1 MKTKFV
7 LLLVFCA
14 ISLNIFA
21 QEKKIKDRRTNP
33 ELYYLEESEVANSL
47 ELLPPPPEAGSILF
61 LYDKARYDWGKLQR
75 DTPRGEQAVSD
86 ARVNGDGVPFAF
98 SEAFGIEI
106 TRDKTPELYR
116 LIINMREDAGDLA
129 TRHAKEYYM
138 RVRPFSFFNEM
149 TCNPEQQEELSTNGS
164 YPSGHTAI
172 GWATALVLAEINPD
186 RQNEILKR
194 GFEMGQSRVICG
206 YHFQSDVDA
215 ARIVASAV
223 VARLHYKASGMY
235 GILRGLL
242 IGGNYRYSHTDC
254 GIATPDS
261 GSLECVF
268 GYNYTDMSDTRSH
281 IYGGRLNDV
290 SFTVNYYINKYMI
303 WRFRYSYTKITDRV
317 GFENQSLSAFQTR
330 FQVIF

>member
-1 MKTKFV
+1 MKTKFA

-14 ISLNIFA
+14 VSLNIFA

-75 DTPRGEQAVSD
+75 DTPRGEQAASD

-172 GWATALVLAEINPD
+172 GWA
-186 RQNEILKR
+186 
-194 GFEMGQSRVICG
+194 
-206 YHFQSDVDA
+206 
-215 ARIVASAV
+215 SAV
-223 VARLHYKASGMY
+223 VARLHANDAFVKQLNKAKDEFSK
-235 GILRGLL
+235 LQKAGL
-242 IGGNYRYSHTDC
+242 
-254 GIATPDS
+254 
-261 GSLECVF
+261 V
-268 GYNYTDMSDTRSH
+268 
-281 IYGGRLNDV
+281 
-290 SFTVNYYINKYMI
+290 
-303 WRFRYSYTKITDRV
+303 
-317 GFENQSLSAFQTR
+317 QSASKK
-330 FQVIF
+330 

>member
-1 MKTKFV
+1 MKTKFA

-75 DTPRGEQAVSD
+75 DTPRGEQAGSD

-106 TRDKTPELYR
+106 TGDKTPELHR
-116 LIINMREDAGDLA
+116 RIINMREDAGDLA
-129 TRHAKEYYM
+129 TRHPKEYYM
-138 RVRPFSFFNEM
+138 RVRPFSFFTEM
-149 TCNPEQQEELSTNGS
+149 TCHPEQQEELSTNGS

-223 VARLHYKASGMY
+223 VARLHANDAFVKQLNKAKDEFSK
-235 GILRGLL
+235 LQKAGL
-242 IGGNYRYSHTDC
+242 IQS
-254 GIATPDS
+254 
-261 GSLECVF
+261 
-268 GYNYTDMSDTRSH
+268 
-281 IYGGRLNDV
+281 V
-290 SFTVNYYINKYMI
+290 SK
-303 WRFRYSYTKITDRV
+303 K
-317 GFENQSLSAFQTR
+317 
-330 FQVIF
+330 